1 MTDTA
6 TDQPLTWKALAE
18 KLGVTVQSVSDW
30 RKLRDAPRTT
40 DLKAWIDF
48 RSERLLGKE
57 GQTKHL
63 AELKAELMR
72 EQITLARARNKR
84 ESGEVIAS
92 TVVDELLGTLAQ
104 KLDLLLRM
112 KLETELGPR
121 VVGKNAAA
129 ANVEGGLI
137 LDEIREVINGNI
149 SKFRTDAITQTR
161 TGAYEANGTAES

>member
-1 MTDTA
+1 MTDPETA
-6 TDQPLTWKALAE
+6 QPLTWKALSE

-63 AELKAELMR
+63 SELKAELMR

-84 ESGEVIAS
+84 ESGEVIS
-92 TVVDELLGTLAQ
+92 SDVVDELLGTLAQ

-112 KLETELGPR
+112 KLEAELGPR

-129 ANVEGGLI
+129 VNVEGGKI

-149 SKFRTDAITQTR
+149 SKFRADATTQTR
-161 TGAYEANGTAES
+161 INSYDPSGITES

>member
-1 MTDTA
+1 MTNSDTP
-6 TDQPLTWKALAE
+6 QPLTWKALAE

-40 DLKAWIDF
+40 DLKVWLDF

-92 TVVDELLGTLAQ
+92 AVVDELLGMLAQ

-121 VVGKNAAA
+121 VVGKNAAG
-129 ANVEGGLI
+129 ANVEGSKI
-137 LDEIREVINGNI
+137 LDEIREVVNGNLA
-149 SKFRTDAITQTR
+149 KFRADATTQSR
-161 TGAYEANGTAES
+161 NNAYEPNGTEEG